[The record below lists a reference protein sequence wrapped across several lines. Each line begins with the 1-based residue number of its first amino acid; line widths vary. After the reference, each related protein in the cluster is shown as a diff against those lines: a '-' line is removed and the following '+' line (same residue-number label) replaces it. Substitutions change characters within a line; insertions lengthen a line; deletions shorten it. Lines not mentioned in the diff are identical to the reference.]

1 MDDDSVCGGKYEFE
15 WITYTLWYV
24 IIVIKSVPQ
33 AVTNPLEVYRL
44 RKSSVGVMSLR
55 EMYALHGEHK
65 HTLYIRDMRNTKR
78 IALRIVFFLWN
89 TVMYAQCTCVGEWE
103 WCSICEHKFGP

>member
-1 MDDDSVCGGKYEFE
+1 MDDDSVWWQVRIRMDNLHALVCNNCYKIRAASCDESAGSLPAAKVVGRCYVSEE
-15 WITYTLWYV
+15 MYTL
-24 IIVIKSVPQ
+24 
-33 AVTNPLEVYRL
+33 
-44 RKSSVGVMSLR
+44 
-55 EMYALHGEHK
+55 HGKRK